1 VKFKRAR
8 EFVFLIRNNKSIT
21 NLDISNINIGDQG
34 ILLAESISSAT
45 ESLLQSLNIRRT
57 QITSNVSLVIA
68 NACLKAKL
76 KLVNFDFNYIRAE
89 VAEEIS
95 KLMKSNEIECILQNL
110 SVPGGG
116 RRFY

>member
-1 VKFKRAR
+1 
-8 EFVFLIRNNKSIT
+8 
-21 NLDISNINIGDQG
+21 
-34 ILLAESISSAT
+34 
-45 ESLLQSLNIRRT
+45 
-57 QITSNVSLVIA
+57 
-68 NACLKAKL
+68 
-76 KLVNFDFNYIRAE
+76 LVNFDFNYIRAE